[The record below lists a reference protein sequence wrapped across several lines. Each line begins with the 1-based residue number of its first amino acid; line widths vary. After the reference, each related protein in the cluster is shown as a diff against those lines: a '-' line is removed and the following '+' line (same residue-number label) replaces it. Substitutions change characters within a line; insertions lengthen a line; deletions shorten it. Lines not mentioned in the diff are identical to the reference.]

1 MVIYDWTT
9 ITVVV
14 LAEVMGAKRE
24 SDRQEMIAVK
34 EQLFVCFKD
43 QMELRW
49 DLFNP
54 VIDVDKFINSVWVYI
69 ITHKMQMK

>member
-9 ITVVV
+9 TTVVV

-49 DLFNP
+49 DPFKP
-54 VIDVDKFINSVWVYI
+54 VIDADEINNLTCSGLILIHTYN
-69 ITHKMQMK
+69 

>member
-9 ITVVV
+9 ATVVV

-49 DLFNP
+49 DL
-54 VIDVDKFINSVWVYI
+54 
-69 ITHKMQMK
+69 